1 MNFVYKNGPDEKNRV
16 VQEFSPEYLAQCK
29 EMSTEE
35 ILRFLDQFRRI
46 HGSPT
51 QRPKSKLISMKV
63 SEDLLQAFKTKAK
76 LENVRYQSQIKL
88 LMEKW
93 VSSGEDLN

>member
-1 MNFVYKNGPDEKNRV
+1 MSVVYKNGPDEKTRV

-46 HGSPT
+46 HGNSTT
-51 QRPKSKLISMKV
+51 QHNQSKLISIKV
-63 SEDLLQAFKTKAK
+63 PEDLLQAFKAKAK
-76 LENVRYQSQIKL
+76 LENVRYQSQIKI
-88 LMEKW
+88 LMRQW
-93 VSSGEDLN
+93 VKNQGSE

>member
-1 MNFVYKNGPDEKNRV
+1 MNVVYKNGPDEKNRV

-46 HGSPT
+46 HGNSTT
-51 QRPKSKLISMKV
+51 QRSHSKLISMKV
-63 SEDLLQAFKTKAK
+63 PEDLLYAFKAKAK
-76 LENVRYQSQIKL
+76 LENVRYQSQIKE
-88 LMEKW
+88 LMRNWLSAGK
-93 VSSGEDLN
+93 N